1 MRVRRVVSYVTRTT
15 LEFTLT
21 EEQVDDGVLD
31 KIRTFARNLGVD
43 QYATDSFD
51 FDPDDP
57 TSHYGRST

>member
-1 MRVRRVVSYVTRTT
+1 MSYVTRTT
-15 LEFTLT
+15 IEFTLT

-31 KIRTFARNLGVD
+31 KIRDYARKLGVD
-43 QYATDSFD
+43 QYATDSFES